1 MKFDYMQKLGSG
13 CFGIVYPL
21 EAGKVIK
28 FGKIEADREFFE
40 LHAAKAGVSLFP
52 AYYGT
57 KDDVIYEER
66 VKGQINTEVGTGIV
80 VQQLKQTFS
89 QAVGEGRI
97 PFKVLEDKLYEL
109 EEKLFRFS
117 VETGIILDDL
127 HGGNLMFDEHDNL
140 YVSDVG
146 IWFEVAQDKDDEYIR
161 TVVAEC
167 ISAWCDLD
175 GCNYGNSEFL
185 DEQNAFQSR
194 FSL

>member
-52 AYYGT
+52 TYYGT

-117 VETGIILDDL
+117 VETGIILMPENFL
-127 HGGNLMFDEHDNL
+127 LESTASMPKFL
-140 YVSDVG
+140 L
-146 IWFEVAQDKDDEYIR
+146 VAQPIPKK
-161 TVVAEC
+161 VV
-167 ISAWCDLD
+167 L
-175 GCNYGNSEFL
+175 L
-185 DEQNAFQSR
+185 LQK
-194 FSL
+194 